1 MKNLKVKKG
10 DLIVS
15 SARKAELVY
24 GEEKLIQDL
33 SHWLLEPLGTG
44 FTTPGF
50 GSILYR
56 FIGTARSERLQIE
69 AENEVERILA
79 LYQADQIQK
88 VKGAQLSNR
97 LFIFSKKEIL
107 ADIMRVESAFDMD
120 MVRIKAFIKTAA
132 NTGLDIMTLLN
143 ASEGE

>member
-10 DLIVS
+10 DLIVN

-24 GEEKLIQDL
+24 GEEKLVQDL

-56 FIGTARSERLQIE
+56 FIGTARSQRLMIE
-69 AENEVERILA
+69 AENEVERILS
-79 LYQADQIQK
+79 LYQADQVQK
-88 VKGAQLSNR
+88 VKGAQLNNR

-107 ADIMRVESAFDMD
+107 ADITKVESASSEDI
-120 MVRIKAFIKTAA
+120 VRIKAYIRTAA
-132 NTGLDIMTLLN
+132 SSSLDIMTLLN
-143 ASEGE
+143 AEGE